1 MKVNKKGDRA
11 AQEEERSDSTARHQ
25 RHRKGRKAAVVLGN
39 RGANVVRDGA
49 RRHQLGKKGE
59 EFSVET

>member
-11 AQEEERSDSTARHQ
+11 AQEEERSDSTARSQ
-25 RHRKGRKAAVVLGN
+25 RRRKAAVELGN